1 MVTHLSETRFE
12 SMGLHPDLLKSL
24 KKLNYEFATPI
35 QAEAIPLLIGGQ
47 DVAGQAQT
55 GTGKTNAFLL
65 AVLNELLT
73 LPEVEDRR
81 VNEPRA
87 FIVAPTRELVIQIYE
102 DAKVLS
108 EFTDLKMQV
117 AFGGADYA
125 KQRDAIS
132 SGVDVLI
139 GTAGRLK
146 DYLDQ
151 GVYSFYA
158 IDCVVLDEADRMFD
172 LGFIDDIR
180 YFFRQ
185 MPKPSERLNMLFSA
199 TLSNRVKE
207 LAYEHM
213 NTPTHIHVESDE
225 ITADQIEELL
235 YYPSNQEKLPLLVGL
250 MKKHQPT
257 KSIIFTN
264 TKRQAEHVWLCLKSN
279 GYRAGLLTGDV
290 QQNKRM
296 RLLDEIK
303 EGTIEALIATD
314 VAARGLHIDGVSHVF
329 NFDLPDDAE
338 DYVHRIGRTARAG
351 ASGVAISFA
360 CEDAAFNLPAI
371 EKYIDHAIPT
381 ADVEAELLPEI
392 KIPEPKRSSYRG
404 NRNSRPNQGKKN
416 YSRKR

>member
-1 MVTHLSETRFE
+1 MVTHLSDVQFE
-12 SMGLHPDLLKSL
+12 SMGLLPKLIQALD
-24 KKLNYEFATPI
+24 KLNYKFATPI
-35 QAEAIPLLIGGQ
+35 QAQALPILLEGK

-65 AVLNELLT
+65 ALLNELLT

-81 VNEPRA
+81 QNEPRA
-87 FIVAPTRELVIQIYE
+87 FIVAPTRELVIQIFE
-102 DAKVLS
+102 DAKVLAK
-108 EFTDLKMQV
+108 FTDLKIRV
-117 AFGGADYA
+117 AFGGADYN
-125 KQRDAIS
+125 KQRDAIY
-132 SGVDVLI
+132 SGVDLLI

-146 DYLDQ
+146 DFLQQ

-180 YFFRQ
+180 YFFRK

-213 NTPTHIHVESDE
+213 NSPVHIHVEPNEVTAGKIDE
-225 ITADQIEELL
+225 TLF
-235 YYPSNQEKLPLLVGL
+235 YPSNQEKLPLLVGL
-250 MKKHQPT
+250 MRKNNPSKT
-257 KSIIFTN
+257 IIFTN
-264 TKRQAEHVWLCLKSN
+264 TKRKAEQVWLCLKTN
-279 GYRAGLLTGDV
+279 GFRSGLLTGDV
-290 QQNKRM
+290 QQKKRM
-296 RLLDEIK
+296 RLLDELK
-303 EGTIEALIATD
+303 EGKIEILVATD

-329 NFDLPDDAE
+329 NYDLPDDAE

-371 EKYIDHAIPT
+371 EKYIAHSIPT
-381 ADVEAELLPEI
+381 EEVNSDLLADI
-392 KIPEPKRSSYRG
+392 KIPEKRHKKYQ
-404 NRNSRPNQGKKN
+404 NKRP
-416 YSRKR
+416 RH